1 GDVDGIPSQPLVN
14 SSQLVQGSI
23 ASAPATEQFARD
35 FLERKGQATISKL
48 PKSYV
53 KAGTKWALPHF
64 WCNPAADWRN
74 PLESREPLCDR
85 FAWGFSV
92 CGDFFEASGWSFAVR
107 SFRRHTLPS
116 PSRARRSVHRVLRA
130 AVSPAAGTA
139 AIPGS

>member
-1 GDVDGIPSQPLVN
+1 MPCRPRPPLLLFVRCIFALLTQPTRRHLSPFATRDPPFLVR
-14 SSQLVQGSI
+14 
-23 ASAPATEQFARD
+23 ERD
-35 FLERKGQATISKL
+35 
-48 PKSYV
+48 V

-116 PSRARRSVHRVLRA
+116 PSRARRLAPHVLRA

-139 AIPGS
+139 AI